1 MKWVCVHRHSRVG
14 LERAQKMIFIAAH
27 AKLERREFSNEE
39 EKDAELFAMTG
50 SDDEMLNEVF
60 ADAPSSV

>member
-27 AKLERREFSNEE
+27 AKLEKRDFSNEE
-39 EKDAELFAMTG
+39 EKDAELFAMAG
-50 SDDEMLNEVF
+50 SDDDMLYDEVF
-60 ADAPSSV
+60 ADAPSV